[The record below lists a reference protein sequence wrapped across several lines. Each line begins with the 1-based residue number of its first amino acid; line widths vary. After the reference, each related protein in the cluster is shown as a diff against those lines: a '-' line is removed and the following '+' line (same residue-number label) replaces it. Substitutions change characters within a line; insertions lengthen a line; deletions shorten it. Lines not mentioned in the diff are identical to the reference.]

1 VTPNATEFEP
11 LLPTPPSLA
20 APAPPAPTVTA
31 YVPAGM
37 LAFEMY
43 AAPPAPPPAPFTNE
57 PPPPPA
63 IMRTS
68 APAIALGI
76 VSVPL
81 DRMHV
86 YRDPFIARVPIG
98 PELDVIVVITSGVAA
113 STKNPWP
120 DAPKNASVV
129 DCVDPVTGA
138 LTFTYRA
145 LSPVTV
151 GVTVNVT
158 TPLVLL

>member
-1 VTPNATEFEP
+1 MLPVPYPPPPPHPPALPFVLCEPPPPPYTVTPNATEFEP
-11 LLPTPPSLA
+11 LPPIAPSLA

-43 AAPPAPPPAPFTNE
+43 TAPPAPPPAPFTNE

-63 IMRTS
+63 IMKIS
-68 APAIALGI
+68 APAIALGT

-86 YRDPFIARVPIG
+86 YRAPFIARVPIG
-98 PELDVIVVITSGVAA
+98 PELDVIVVASSGVAA
-113 STKNPWP
+113 STKNP
-120 DAPKNASVV
+120 
-129 DCVDPVTGA
+129 
-138 LTFTYRA
+138 
-145 LSPVTV
+145 
-151 GVTVNVT
+151 
-158 TPLVLL
+158 